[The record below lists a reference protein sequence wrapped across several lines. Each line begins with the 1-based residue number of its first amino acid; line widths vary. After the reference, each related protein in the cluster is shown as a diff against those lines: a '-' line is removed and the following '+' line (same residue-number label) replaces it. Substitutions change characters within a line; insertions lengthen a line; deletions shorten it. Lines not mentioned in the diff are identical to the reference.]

1 MRKSVDNK
9 NRELAYMGMS
19 SLMLVGLLFLAGCG
33 SPSGPPGARP
43 GMGPP
48 GAPVGGGSPAASA
61 NGGAPSQK
69 SVADAVAKSSDMLAQ
84 NNQDSKLPGMAP
96 GQIPGAPVKSDGSN
110 DSSADAEGVNPMA
123 PTAKVEQAGNLV
135 SLASDI
141 IFLKGNPFLDRLP
154 KPIVEAMTASSPT
167 DPGKAEAPPDPFANV
182 SLLGIAYHAKSPMAI
197 VSVSGGETQTQMVRT
212 GDVLMMD
219 GGQIKV
225 LSISQD
231 SVIFQKLGT
240 GGEKRT
246 MSLPSLIGYTSSGAS
261 ARTADS
267 SGGGGTIAKAS
278 APRADQPVTPDLG
291 AIMSGLSGK
300 APAGG
305 MNGGMDNL
313 SNLKKL
319 GRGSA
324 GGDMKAPGMS
334 LQEH

>member
-9 NRELAYMGMS
+9 NRELAHMGMS
-19 SLMLVGLLFLAGCG
+19 SLMLVGLLLLAGCG

-48 GAPVGGGSPAASA
+48 GAPVGGGPPAASVTPA
-61 NGGAPSQK
+61 TGGASSQK
-69 SVADAVAKSSDMLAQ
+69 SVADSVAKSSDMMAQ
-84 NNQDSKLPGMAP
+84 NNPDAKL
-96 GQIPGAPVKSDGSN
+96 PGAPVKPEGNNDGSP
-110 DSSADAEGVNPMA
+110 DAEGVNPMA
-123 PTAKVEQAGNLV
+123 PTSKVEQAGNLV

-154 KPIVEAMTASSPT
+154 KPIVEAITATGPT
-167 DPGKAEAPPDPFANV
+167 EPGKAEAPPDPFANV

-212 GDVLMMD
+212 GDMLMMD

-231 SVIFQKLGT
+231 SIIFQKLGT

-246 MSLPSLIGYTSSGAS
+246 MSLPSLIGYTSSGA
-261 ARTADS
+261 TAKTAGS
-267 SGGGGTIAKAS
+267 SGGGGTVAKAS
-278 APRADQPVTPDLG
+278 APRADQPAAPDLG

-305 MNGGMDNL
+305 MDAGMDSL
-313 SNLKKL
+313 SNLRKL